1 MGYKISKSRK
11 GDGLIWI
18 AREHGKKGV
27 VARAESEEALLELL
41 TARNESINQQLSV
54 VDVEPVEEIEMVAV
68 EVDTEPKRKKRRG

>member
-27 VARAESEEALLELL
+27 VAVSYTHL
-41 TARNESINQQLSV
+41 TLPTKA
-54 VDVEPVEEIEMVAV
+54 
-68 EVDTEPKRKKRRG
+68 